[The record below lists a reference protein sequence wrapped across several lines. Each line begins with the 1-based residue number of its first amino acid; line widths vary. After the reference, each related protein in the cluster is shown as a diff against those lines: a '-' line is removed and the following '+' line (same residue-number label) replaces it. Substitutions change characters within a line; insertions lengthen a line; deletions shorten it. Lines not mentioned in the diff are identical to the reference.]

1 MFIGGGCVFRVM
13 RMTLRGGR
21 GILAAVVLLVVLV
34 EFSSLPLPYPANP
47 AVGSVPVD
55 PELLVPAL
63 LGLVAVVGALRD
75 GIGVGSI
82 VTGLLGVVTLWV
94 ATTSLYETAA
104 SQGGGI
110 AWGAFFTLI
119 CGGVLAVTVLVR
131 QAVRRTGETGVLD
144 RLRTQ
149 LGE

>member
-1 MFIGGGCVFRVM
+1 M
-13 RMTLRGGR
+13 RLTLRRAR
-21 GILAAVVLLVVLV
+21 GILAAMVLLVLLV

-47 AVGSVPVD
+47 TVGSVPVD
-55 PELLVPAL
+55 PELVVPAL

-82 VTGLLGVVTLWV
+82 ATGLLGVVTLWF
-94 ATTSLYETAA
+94 ATTSVYETAT

-110 AWGAFFTLI
+110 AWGAFFALI

-131 QAVRRTGETGVLD
+131 QAVRRTGEPGVLD

>member
-1 MFIGGGCVFRVM
+1 M
-13 RMTLRGGR
+13 RLTLRGGR
-21 GILAAVVLLVVLV
+21 GILAAMVLLVVLI
-34 EFSSLPLPYPANP
+34 ELSNLPLPYPANP
-47 AVGSVPVD
+47 TVGTVPVD

-63 LGLVAVVGALRD
+63 LGLVAVVGAVRD

-82 VTGLLGVVTLWV
+82 ATGLLGVVTLWV

-119 CGGVLAVTVLVR
+119 CGGVLAITVVVR
-131 QAVRRTGETGVLD
+131 QAMRRTGEPGVLD

>member
-1 MFIGGGCVFRVM
+1 M
-13 RMTLRGGR
+13 RLTLRRAR
-21 GILAAVVLLVVLV
+21 GILAAMVLLVLLV

-47 AVGSVPVD
+47 TVGSVPVD
-55 PELLVPAL
+55 PELVVPAL

-82 VTGLLGVVTLWV
+82 ATGLLGVVTLWF
-94 ATTSLYETAA
+94 ATTSVYETAT

-110 AWGAFFTLI
+110 AWGAFFALI

-131 QAVRRTGETGVLD
+131 QAVRRTGEAGVLD

>member
-1 MFIGGGCVFRVM
+1 M
-13 RMTLRGGR
+13 RLTLRRAR
-21 GILAAVVLLVVLV
+21 GILAAMVLLVLLV

-47 AVGSVPVD
+47 TVGSVPVD
-55 PELLVPAL
+55 PELVVPAL

-82 VTGLLGVVTLWV
+82 ATGLLGVVTLWF
-94 ATTSLYETAA
+94 ATTSVYETAT

-110 AWGAFFTLI
+110 AWGAFFALI
-119 CGGVLAVTVLVR
+119 CGGVLAVTVLLR
-131 QAVRRTGETGVLD
+131 QAVRRTGEAGVFD

-149 LGE
+149 FGE